1 MNSIQTRRNKEN
13 KISDLFRMKTTSP
26 VLAEENHLKSLSP
39 LFSHF
44 LCLRAEA
51 ICFPLP
57 VAANQFPKRPQQ
69 LITNSLLHSYVTWQ
83 FCLALEMRAWRLCN
97 LMGKRSW
104 KHHWWKTNCVKVE
117 PQIYASMSSRQ
128 RRFERR
134 LVESPCASLP
144 SSSDPLQVVFSMDG
158 LSIGGF
164 SALSPSIGQRWA
176 N

>member
-13 KISDLFRMKTTSP
+13 KISDLFRMKTSSP

-83 FCLALEMRAWRLCN
+83 FCLALEMRAWRRYSATWWEREAGNITGGRRTARKWSHRFMHRCHRVSGVLSVGW
-97 LMGKRSW
+97 LS
-104 KHHWWKTNCVKVE
+104 HHVHPCPALQT
-117 PQIYASMSSRQ
+117 
-128 RRFERR
+128 RFRWC
-134 LVESPCASLP
+134 SPWMIS
-144 SSSDPLQVVFSMDG
+144 PLEAFQ
-158 LSIGGF
+158 LYH
-164 SALSPSIGQRWA
+164 PP
-176 N
+176 